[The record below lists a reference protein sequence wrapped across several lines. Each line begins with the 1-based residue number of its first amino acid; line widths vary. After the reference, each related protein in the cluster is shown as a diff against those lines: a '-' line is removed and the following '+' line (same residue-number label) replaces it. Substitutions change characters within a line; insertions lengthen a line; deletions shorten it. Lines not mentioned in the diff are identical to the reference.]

1 MTFNV
6 GKGIRIRFW
15 TDLWCGDVELSL
27 RFPQLF
33 VVAAQRNATMGEMW
47 DQNSGQGGWKLRF
60 IRDFNDWELDLVGEY
75 SSLKGSK
82 NHLGGGL
89 DLLEGRKKWD
99 VWC

>member
-1 MTFNV
+1 MGKRNLGGGLRRQMGAFGVRVWKEILKESDWCWDNMAFNV

-15 TDLWCGDVELSL
+15 TNLWCGDVELSL

-60 IRDFNDWELDLVGEY
+60 IRDFND
-75 SSLKGSK
+75 
-82 NHLGGGL
+82 
-89 DLLEGRKKWD
+89 
-99 VWC
+99 